1 MAVFAD
7 PNNVKSAESPEI
19 LKVLFDGGCPLCRRE
34 IAHVQGLSEK
44 HQDSALCFVDV
55 SDAALADTVYANDRA
70 KLLARFHVER
80 TDGSRLD
87 GAAAF
92 IAMWRRLP
100 GWRWLARFAELP
112 GMPFLFEVAYRGF
125 LRVRPAMQRIAVYL
139 EKTPMPLSVTTNI
152 PANDS
157 TKNPFQS
164 TTDGKAN
171 VATTLPLHLLREL
184 RSDHAGE
191 TGAVYIYRGIVAVA
205 KRRGYPE
212 LIAFAQS
219 HGETES
225 EHLRLIEEWLS
236 PPLRSRLL
244 GPWRIAGWLTGALP
258 ALFGPRAVY
267 ATIAAVETF
276 VDQHYQQQIDYL
288 NQHGGPEGL
297 LELLKR
303 CQADECHHRDEAAE
317 LAGAPASWILRG
329 WCALVGS
336 GSATAVKIARRF

>member
-1 MAVFAD
+1 VAVFAV
-7 PNNVKSAESPEI
+7 PAQLKSTESPET

-34 IAHVQGLSEK
+34 IAHVQGLAEK
-44 HQDSALCFVDV
+44 HQQSALCFIDI
-55 SDAALADTVYANDRA
+55 SDTVSANPAYANDRA
-70 KLLARFHVER
+70 QLLARFHVELA
-80 TDGSRLD
+80 DGSRLD

-100 GWRWLARFAELP
+100 GWRWLARVAQLP
-112 GMPFLFEVAYRGF
+112 GMIYLFEFSYRVF
-125 LRVRPAMQRIAVYL
+125 LRARPAMQRIALHL
-139 EKTPMPLSVTTNI
+139 ENKSSSSIHRFNTVENGSV
-152 PANDS
+152 D
-157 TKNPFQS
+157 KVVQS
-164 TTDGKAN
+164 TPNSKAN
-171 VATTLPLHLLREL
+171 QTDVLPIHLVQEL

-191 TGAVYIYRGIVAVA
+191 TGAVFIYRGIVALS
-205 KRRGYPE
+205 RLRGDTD
-212 LIAFAQS
+212 LIAFAQR

-225 EHLRLIEEWLS
+225 EHLRLIEDWLS
-236 PPLRSRLL
+236 PQRRSRLL

-303 CQADECHHRDEAAE
+303 CQADECHHRDEAAS
-317 LAGAPASWILRG
+317 LAGAQAFWILRS
-329 WCALVGS
+329 WCALVGF
-336 GSATAVKIARRF
+336 GSATAVKIARRW